1 METQTLSNK
10 IKKILDS
17 QTFAVLCTQKDGRL
31 HSCLITYVITD
42 DVKTL
47 YFATPKDTKKFAH
60 LQNSGEVSLLID
72 NREDHPR
79 SINEISAITITG
91 RTKILEAENDIAQWK
106 TCLIEK
112 YPDLKEFANDPAIA
126 IVRIDVSDYKLVN
139 KDGDS
144 FIATYE

>member
-17 QTFAVLCTQKDGRL
+17 QTFAVLCTQKNGHL

-47 YFATPKDTKKFAH
+47 YFATPKDTKKFEH
-60 LQNSGEVSLLID
+60 LQNNGEVSLLID

-79 SINEISAITITG
+79 NINEISAITITG
-91 RTKILEAENDIAQWK
+91 RAKILEEENEISKWK
-106 TCLIEK
+106 TRLVEK
-112 YPDLKEFANDPAIA
+112 YPDLNEFANDPATA

-139 KDGDS
+139 KDGGS
-144 FIATYE
+144 FVAALF